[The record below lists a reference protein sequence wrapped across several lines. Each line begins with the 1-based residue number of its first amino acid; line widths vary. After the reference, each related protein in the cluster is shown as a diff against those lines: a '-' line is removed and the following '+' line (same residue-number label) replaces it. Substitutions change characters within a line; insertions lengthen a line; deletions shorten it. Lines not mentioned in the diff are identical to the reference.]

1 VCGEGTAVENPVKFL
16 ALNPISFRGVMI
28 FFDGNSLFDCNKIE
42 DKQEE

>member
-1 VCGEGTAVENPVKFL
+1 VCGEGTPVENPVKFL
-16 ALNPISFRGVMI
+16 ALNPISFRVMI